1 MKQKVGEFLQDTP
14 MAQDH
19 HRTLNQKTPSA
30 AESLQ
35 TQDLNGQG
43 RCVLKDGTDEE
54 ALPPGWTDEEALLH
68 GWNISS
74 GGN

>member
-1 MKQKVGEFLQDTP
+1 
-14 MAQDH
+14 MAHDH
-19 HRTLNQKTPSA
+19 HRTLNWKTPSA

-43 RCVLKDGTDEE
+43 RCVLKDKTDEE
-54 ALPPGWTDEEALLH
+54 ALPPGW
-68 GWNISS
+68 NISS